1 MNAPA
6 RLKILLVEDGYLIAA
21 ALEAALNDAG
31 YDVLGPAPSVRKAL
45 KALAGERPA
54 AAILDVNLDGE
65 SVYAVA
71 DALSALAVPLVFCTG
86 GDKTSLPAAYRA
98 WPVLQKPCSVEA
110 LLDCLAGQLHAAL
123 P

>member
-6 RLKILLVEDGYLIAA
+6 RLKILLVEDEYLIAA

-31 YDVLGPAPSVRKAL
+31 YDVLGPAPSVRRAL
-45 KALAGERPA
+45 TALAGERPA

-71 DALSALAVPLVFCTG
+71 HALAILAVPFVFCTG
-86 GDKTSLPAAYRA
+86 REQTELPAA
-98 WPVLQKPCSVEA
+98 
-110 LLDCLAGQLHAAL
+110 
-123 P
+123 